1 MTCRRHL
8 AAVEVGLMMLLES
21 VLGPLWAW
29 VGMGQRPSLP
39 TIGAGAIILASL
51 AAYVIA
57 GRGRSGD
64 SAPVPG

>member
-1 MTCRRHL
+1 
-8 AAVEVGLMMLLES
+8 MLLES